1 MLMVANERPP
11 PTAPPVPVND
21 PLFAL
26 ARDQLPDEAP
36 FFEVAQIKAV
46 LGPRWSLRRTRR
58 WLHRA
63 GVLER
68 RHGVLV
74 TTAERLHA
82 EFPEIYQRLIGADE

>member
-1 MLMVANERPP
+1 MLMAASERPP
-11 PTAPPVPVND
+11 PAAVPVND

-26 ARDQLPDEAP
+26 ALEQLPEESP
-36 FFEVAQIKAV
+36 YFEVAQIKAV
-46 LGPRWSLRRTRR
+46 LGSRWSLRRTRR

-82 EFPEIYQRLIGADE
+82 EFPEIYQRLIGSGDE

>member
-1 MLMVANERPP
+1 MLMAISERPP
-11 PTAPPVPVND
+11 PATPPVPVND

-26 ARDQLPDEAP
+26 AAEQLPTEAP
-36 FFEVAQIKAV
+36 YFEVAQIKAV

-82 EFPEIYQRLIGADE
+82 EFPEIYARLLGDS